1 MDESETQNG
10 QAGEKEEISLDGF
23 LDGNEPTSK
32 WDTKASVFN
41 NLFSEIE
48 YRYQLYKALHPEDQ
62 DIRREDIIL
71 MTLESQMVNQ
81 QYNDLGIIVR
91 NKLIILVEAQSTWS
105 ENIVIRVLLY
115 LVETWHKYIKHM
127 ELDIYSGKKVEL
139 PKPELYVIYTK
150 EDADKKPDVLTL
162 KDSFFDGDDICVD
175 CSVKVI
181 KDGKEGDIISQY
193 VRFCRVFDEQVKIH
207 GKTLKAVEETIR
219 ICKDEKVLEEYLER
233 QREEVID
240 IMTTLFDQETI
251 MKNHDATVRREAEK
265 DMAGLMSFLASNG
278 RSDDIVKAG
287 QDENFLNKLLAEFR
301 GGMMVAK

>member
-1 MDESETQNG
+1 MDESKAQNE
-10 QAGEKEEISLDGF
+10 QVREKEEISLVGF
-23 LDGNEPTSK
+23 LDDNEPTSK

-41 NLFSEIE
+41 NLFGEIE
-48 YRYQLYKALHPEDQ
+48 YRFRLYRALHPEDK
-62 DIRREDIIL
+62 DIRREDI
-71 MTLESQMVNQ
+71 M
-81 QYNDLGIIVR
+81 
-91 NKLIILVEAQSTWS
+91 
-105 ENIVIRVLLY
+105 
-115 LVETWHKYIKHM
+115 
-127 ELDIYSGKKVEL
+127 
-139 PKPELYVIYTK
+139 
-150 EDADKKPDVLTL
+150 LTL
-162 KDSFFDGDDICVD
+162 RDGFFDGDDICVD
-175 CSVKVI
+175 CFVKVI

-265 DMAGLMSFLASNG
+265 KTQKDMAGLMSFLASNG

-287 QDENFLNKLLAEFR
+287 QDENFLNKLLADFR
-301 GGMMVAK
+301 GGLMVVK